1 MLKEWIFDK
10 LNQITHLITLEHVL
24 EDLVSTVDIRLLE
37 ASILLLAEVTVFA
50 TAAVAVAVYT
60 AFIPAFIMEKTSKY
74 KYYCSVWGFHVNRHR
89 VIEWNK
95 LLQLEIKV
103 FWWSYYFCA
112 LTLCCEV

>member
-1 MLKEWIFDK
+1 M
-10 LNQITHLITLEHVL
+10 L

-74 KYYCSVWGFHVNRHR
+74 KYYFSVMRCIKESRTCFNRSLNTGVLTPATPTNTDGSVKACR
-89 VIEWNK
+89 AFVRNK
-95 LLQLEIKV
+95 LASDDRSI
-103 FWWSYYFCA
+103 C
-112 LTLCCEV
+112 